1 MQDPLVINR
10 HQLRVLRPDEVSRRW
25 DEISGFLDMGSEF
38 GHGDFVIDDIKVLV
52 DEGKAFIV
60 VLEDGGRMI
69 LASACEVISYPRR
82 SVMNVMAIGGSG
94 LDVMFGEF
102 WSQVADMGRILG
114 VDAVRG
120 SVRPSMQR
128 YCKRIA
134 PDATVAYNVLER
146 AL

>member
-1 MQDPLVINR
+1 MPSNKNAEKKL
-10 HQLRVLRPDEVSRRW
+10 LRVLRPDEVSRRW
-25 DEISGFLDMGSEF
+25 DEISGFLGLGSEF

-52 DEGKAFIV
+52 DDGKAFIV

-102 WSQVADMGRILG
+102 WNQVADMGRILG

>member
-1 MQDPLVINR
+1 MESAADNKQFL
-10 HQLRVLRPDEVSRRW
+10 LRVIRPEEAANRW
-25 DEISGFLDMGSEF
+25 QEIREFLDRGTQY
-38 GHGDFVIDDIKVLV
+38 GHGDFEIDDILRLV
-52 DEGKAFIV
+52 NEGKAFIM
-60 VLEDGGRMI
+60 VLERSSRTI
-69 LASACEVISYPRR
+69 LASACEVITYPRR
-82 SVMNVMAIGGSG
+82 SVLNVMAIGGEG

-102 WSQVADMGRILG
+102 WSQVADVGRILG

>member
-1 MQDPLVINR
+1 MMHDVDQDGFS
-10 HQLRVLRPDEVSRRW
+10 LRVLRPEEVHASWLELR
-25 DEISGFLDMGSEF
+25 ELLGLGIEF
-38 GHGDFVIDDIKVLV
+38 GHGDFEIDDILSLV
-52 DEGKAFIV
+52 SDGKSFIV
-60 VLEDGGRMI
+60 VLERDGETV
-69 LASACEVISYPRR
+69 LASACEVIVYPRR
-82 SVMNVMAIGGSG
+82 SVMNVMAIGGCG
-94 LDVMFGEF
+94 LDVMFGRF
-102 WSQVADMGRILG
+102 WDLISDIGRVLG

>member
-1 MQDPLVINR
+1 MEIAESNKEFR
-10 HQLRVLRPDEVSRRW
+10 LRVLNPDEVFAGW
-25 DEISGFLDMGSEF
+25 KEIRAFLDRGSEY
-38 GHGDFVIDDIKVLV
+38 GHGDFEMDDILQLV
-52 DEGKAFIV
+52 KEGRAFIM
-60 VLEDGGRMI
+60 VLECSSRTI
-69 LASACEVISYPRR
+69 LASACEVITYPRR
-82 SVMNVMAIGGSG
+82 SVLNVMAIGGER

-102 WSQVADMGRILG
+102 WSQVSDVGRILG
-114 VDAVRG
+114 VNAVRG

>member
-1 MQDPLVINR
+1 MN
-10 HQLRVLRPDEVSRRW
+10 LRWV
-25 DEISGFLDMGSEF
+25 EISKFLAMGSEF
-38 GHGDFVIDDIKVLV
+38 GHGDFEIDDIKVLV
-52 DEGKAFIV
+52 DDGRAFIV
-60 VLEDGGRMI
+60 VLEHDGSMV
-69 LASACEVISYPRR
+69 LASACEVITYPRR
-82 SVMNVMAIGGSG
+82 SVMNVMAIGGKG